1 MRGNAGSHDLAF
13 SVQTLAALTKL
24 TREGGGSLYLVLFSP
39 CYIVFCFSNFLL
51 FEKCPGM
58 KLKLSRYDKV
68 RMLGLKPLPVD
79 TVKVVDPQ
87 VRISF
92 FFLKIVHM
100 EFMILKG

>member
-1 MRGNAGSHDLAF
+1 
-13 SVQTLAALTKL
+13 
-24 TREGGGSLYLVLFSP
+24 
-39 CYIVFCFSNFLL
+39 
-51 FEKCPGM
+51 M
-58 KLKLSRYDKV
+58 KLKLPRYDKV

-92 FFLKIVHM
+92 FFLKIIHM

>member
-1 MRGNAGSHDLAF
+1 MIDKRRWWF
-13 SVQTLAALTKL
+13 SVFSFVF
-24 TREGGGSLYLVLFSP
+24 SLLYYFFG
-39 CYIVFCFSNFLL
+39 FCNFLL

-58 KLKLSRYDKV
+58 KLKLPRYDKV

-79 TVKVVDPQ
+79 VVKVVDPQ

-92 FFLKIVHM
+92 FFLKIIHM